1 MRPTELITK
10 LLTLS
15 IAELKYVTAQIQN
28 RKDLEIHRFLLPTYD
43 QGLRNAIAAYR
54 ELLTVRQIV
63 VPMNSDIK
71 RLLEEYANEWSFLFD
86 AVRRL
91 DKKLSDAIS
100 DARETQKEAHKC
112 LVEILTDGVA
122 IGQNEYDEFTDF
134 LTILSEEMGERAETI
149 ANKKST
155 KGQEYN
161 KFNIKVKEASRKSG
175 IPAITLYRQVKKDA
189 QLRMVLNADRIY
201 PFLYWAI
208 EFLKIHTEI
217 KVKKH
222 EANMMNHAQIVSS
235 LTDAEK
241 AKYGFN

>member
-10 LLTLS
+10 LLTYS

-63 VPMNSDIK
+63 VPMKSDIK

-86 AVRRL
+86 VVRRL

-100 DARETQKEAHKC
+100 DVRETQKEAHKC

-122 IGQNEYDEFTDF
+122 SGQNEYDEFTDF
-134 LTILSEEMGERAETI
+134 LTILSEEMGERAEAI

-161 KFNIKVKEASRKSG
+161 KFNIKVKEASRISG

-201 PFLYWAI
+201 PFLYWAM